1 MRTLDRKLLRNL
13 ASMKGPVI
21 AIVLIIACG
30 VASFVTVITAYRGLK
45 ASRDAYYR
53 RYRMADVFAPV
64 KRAPRAVLDELSRVN
79 GVRQVEGRVV
89 FDVTI
94 DLPWVDQPVSGR
106 TYSMPDARGRVLNDL
121 HLTGGRYFD
130 GDGTREVIVADRF
143 ARLHGIR
150 VGDRLR
156 VLMNNKKEALTVIAT
171 ALSPE
176 FVYLIRGAGEIAPD
190 AEHFTVLWLS
200 QSFAEAVFDYED
212 AMNDVVAGLTRDA
225 DVDEVIA
232 AFDARLDRY
241 GGLGA
246 YPLEDQASNRYLDDE
261 IKGLEGSATMT
272 PTIFLLVAAFV
283 LHMLMGRL
291 VRTQRNQIAVFRAFG
306 HSQRDL
312 AGHYLKLSLLVGLV
326 GGVLGVGMGLYFA
339 RAVLEMYK
347 EFYSFPVLAFG
358 ADPVAI
364 PVGILI
370 SVLFAVM
377 GALGAVGAAARLE
390 PAEGLQPAAP
400 ALYRKT
406 LLERWGFLWRRLG
419 FVPRMI
425 LRRLSRTK
433 VRAALS
439 AMGVAL
445 SASILLLTF
454 FSYDAMEVMID
465 NQYRLVER
473 QDVRVVFHAER
484 GRSALY
490 DLRRLEGVLQAEPE
504 LGVAVKLVHGW
515 RERTTALTGLPADH
529 ELFALLDRGLRHV
542 TLPEEGVLLSRKLA
556 ELLDLEMGDELE
568 VRVLTGAKAVF
579 RVPVT
584 SVVDEYLG
592 AFAYARIDRL
602 ARWIG
607 DPGVMT
613 GARLRVDPAEAA
625 ALGTT
630 LKEVPA
636 VAAVSYRDD
645 QKRLLQGMLQE
656 SQSIMLGVLVIF
668 AGVITFGVLYNAA
681 RISLQERHR
690 ELGALRVLGFTHGE
704 VSQVL
709 VGENM
714 TLVLLGLAPGVA
726 LGTFFAWA
734 LTKAYE
740 TDLYR
745 FPFVLLPETVLKT
758 AALTMLF
765 AWIANLVVLR
775 PLRNLDLVDVLK
787 ARE

>member
-13 ASMKGPVI
+13 ASLKGPVI

-45 ASRDAYYR
+45 ASRDAYYG

-64 KRAPRAVLDELSRVN
+64 KRAPRSVLDELAQVD
-79 GVRQVEGRVV
+79 GVRQVDGRIV
-89 FDVTI
+89 FDVAI
-94 DLPWVDQPVSGR
+94 DLPGIAQPVSGR
-106 TYSMPDARGRVLNDL
+106 TYSIPDAHGRILNDL
-121 HLTGGRYFD
+121 HLTRGRFFE

-143 ARLHGIR
+143 ARIHGIQ

-190 AEHFTVLWLS
+190 PEHFTVLWLS
-200 QSFAEAVFDYED
+200 ESFSEAVFDYED
-212 AMNDVVAGLTRDA
+212 AVNDVVAALTRDA
-225 DVDEVIA
+225 DLDDVIE

-246 YPLEDQASNRYLDDE
+246 YALADQASNRYLQDE
-261 IKGLEGSATMT
+261 IQGLEGSATMT
-272 PTIFLLVAAFV
+272 PTLFLLVAAFV

-312 AGHYLKLSLLVGLV
+312 AGHYLKLSLIVGLV
-326 GGVLGVGMGLYFA
+326 GGLLGVGLGLYFA
-339 RAVLEMYK
+339 RVVLEMYK
-347 EFYSFPVLAFG
+347 EFYSFPVLTFG

-364 PVGILI
+364 PVGLLI
-370 SVLFAVM
+370 SVGFAVL
-377 GALGAVGAAARLE
+377 GALGAVRAAARLA
-390 PAEGLQPAAP
+390 PAEGLQPEAP
-400 ALYRKT
+400 AVYRKT
-406 LLERWGFLWRRLG
+406 LWEHAGFLWRRLG

-439 AMGVAL
+439 ALGVAL
-445 SASILLLTF
+445 SVAILLLTF

-465 NQYRLVER
+465 SQYRLVER

-484 GRSALY
+484 GPGALH
-490 DLRRLEGVLQAEPE
+490 DLRGLDGVLQAEPE

-515 RERTTALTGLPADH
+515 RERTTALTGLPEDH
-529 ELFALLDRGLRHV
+529 QLFALLDRGLRHV
-542 TLPEEGVLLSRKLA
+542 PLPEEGILLSRKLA
-556 ELLDLEMGDELE
+556 ELLGVAVGDEVE
-568 VRVLTGAKAVF
+568 VRVLTGAKPVF
-579 RVPVT
+579 QAAVT

-607 DPGVMT
+607 DPGVMS
-613 GARLRVDPAEAA
+613 GARLRVDPELAA
-625 ALGTT
+625 AVGEA

-656 SQSIMLGVLVIF
+656 SQDIMLGVLVVF

-714 TLVLLGLAPGVA
+714 LLVLLGLAPGVA
-726 LGTFFAWA
+726 LGAFFSWA
-734 LTKAYE
+734 MTKAYE
-740 TDLYR
+740 SDLYR

-758 AALTMLF
+758 AAVTVFF
-765 AWIANLVVLR
+765 ALLANFVVLR
-775 PLRNLDLVDVLK
+775 PLRDMDLVDVLK